1 MSKNK
6 KIISWIMLL
15 IWMSI
20 IFYMSHQPGDI
31 SSGQSDLVV
40 KALNFIGIEL
50 NEYFGELTTL
60 IVRKVAHFSE
70 YLILFLL
77 ACNVSKIYIK
87 NKKNMIYSIV
97 FVFLY
102 ACTDEIHQYFIP
114 GRSMSFKDVL
124 IDTSGAI
131 IGYLVIKLI
140 KAIKIKKD

>member
-1 MSKNK
+1 MNKNK
-6 KIISWIMLL
+6 KIMSWIMLL
-15 IWMSI
+15 IWMRI
-20 IFYMSHQPGDI
+20 IFYMSHQPGDV

-40 KALNFIGIEL
+40 KVLSFIGIEL
-50 NEYFGELTTL
+50 NEYFGEITTL

-77 ACNVSKIYIK
+77 TCNVGKFYIE
-87 NKKNMIYSIV
+87 NKKNMMYSIV
-97 FVFLY
+97 FVFIY

-114 GRSMSFKDVL
+114 GRSMAFKDVL

-140 KAIKIKKD
+140 KAIKTKKN